1 MNIFCYRFGIVSVD
15 LVKIGVLDCFN
26 VIANFMV
33 VITTMAGYGLG
44 SIIHPV
50 IQVRINGFN
59 FS

>member
-1 MNIFCYRFGIVSVD
+1 MSVG
-15 LVKIGVLDCFN
+15 LVGFEVLDCFN